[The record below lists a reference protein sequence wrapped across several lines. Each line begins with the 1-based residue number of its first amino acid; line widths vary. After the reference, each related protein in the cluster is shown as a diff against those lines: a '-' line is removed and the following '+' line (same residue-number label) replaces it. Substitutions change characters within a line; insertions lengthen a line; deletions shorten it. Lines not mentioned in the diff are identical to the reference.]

1 MSIKIL
7 LLVLSAVTIVSCNT
21 AYKSGQTPDDV
32 YYSPLRVVEEDSQK
46 EDQKEDEQ
54 KDVANNE
61 NSAEEREIRMKIQDR
76 RWRDINDGYDCN
88 CSCDHTPY
96 KYGYNNKYYY
106 NPYYYPY
113 PVYLPDTRSII
124 PKNTTARMSGLGG
137 YNTVTTAPVVNPK
150 TGKTEYVP
158 AARTYNNN
166 NQQTRE
172 VITPVNNNRTYSPSS
187 NSSGTNNSGS
197 GNSVPRPRRN

>member
-7 LLVLSAVTIVSCNT
+7 LFAISATAITSCNT

-32 YYSPLRVVEEDSQK
+32 YYSPLRVVEENSNK
-46 EDQKEDEQ
+46 EEQ
-54 KDVANNE
+54 KPDHQNNVARNE
-61 NSAEEREIRMKIQDR
+61 DNAEDREIRMKTHDR

-96 KYGYNNKYYY
+96 KYGYNKRYYY

-113 PVYLPDTRSII
+113 PVYLDSRSIT
-124 PKNTTARMSGLGG
+124 PKNSTARMVGLGG
-137 YNTVTTAPVVNPK
+137 YNTFITAPVVNPK

-172 VITPVNNNRTYSPSS
+172 PLPHSNNNRTYSPSS
-187 NSSGTNNSGS
+187 NSTGANNSGS
-197 GNSVPRPRRN
+197 GNNVPRPRRN